1 MRMNATSRTP
11 KRARSSVPT
20 NVSLDAG
27 LVREARE
34 LGINISRA
42 AGSGLEQAVA
52 KARAERWQNENRGA
66 LHSSNAFVDSH
77 GLPLRSLRKFLAFA
91 RVAQFDVHQLK
102 SGRGLVIDCQSDLL
116 GDLNS
121 RFVVPILPRQDAP
134 QPAN

>member
-42 AGSGLEQAVA
+42 AASGLEQAVA
-52 KARAERWQNENRGA
+52 KARAERWQNENRDA

-77 GLPLRSLRKFLAFA
+77 GLPLRSLR
-91 RVAQFDVHQLK
+91 QF
-102 SGRGLVIDCQSDLL
+102 
-116 GDLNS
+116 
-121 RFVVPILPRQDAP
+121 
-134 QPAN
+134 